1 LLRTNEIDPE
11 ARNRFL
17 LVAGMVGIVA
27 FALGLIAVGYY
38 VDRIAPRGDTVFTVG
53 DREFSYAYLEDRA
66 DAAVA
71 EGRFITSDISFG
83 IAQLVSDI
91 QNEELVRLLAARDGV
106 TISDEELDLGMRDDA
121 NVPAAAPRD
130 VFATAL
136 RSRLQLLGLSLERY
150 EEYIEAQLL
159 EQKMQ
164 DAIVAGLP
172 AEEEQVNLSVILAE
186 TDAQAAIARQRVTDG
201 EAFEEV
207 ATEVSTHSS
216 ASAGGVLGWTPH
228 ELLVEDLAAAAFAQE
243 PGTVSDVI
251 ETEDG
256 FYIVKV
262 DGKEVRELEE
272 ATRTRYGQTLF
283 NDRLEAAS
291 TEFELQNLVT
301 IEQAQRIAGRIQSPG
316 G

>member
-1 LLRTNEIDPE
+1 
-11 ARNRFL
+11 
-17 LVAGMVGIVA
+17 
-27 FALGLIAVGYY
+27 
-38 VDRIAPRGDTVFTVG
+38 
-53 DREFSYAYLEDRA
+53 
-66 DAAVA
+66 
-71 EGRFITSDISFG
+71 
-83 IAQLVSDI
+83 
-91 QNEELVRLLAARDGV
+91 
-106 TISDEELDLGMRDDA
+106 
-121 NVPAAAPRD
+121 
-130 VFATAL
+130 
-136 RSRLQLLGLSLERY
+136 
-150 EEYIEAQLL
+150 
-159 EQKMQ
+159 
-164 DAIVAGLP
+164 LP